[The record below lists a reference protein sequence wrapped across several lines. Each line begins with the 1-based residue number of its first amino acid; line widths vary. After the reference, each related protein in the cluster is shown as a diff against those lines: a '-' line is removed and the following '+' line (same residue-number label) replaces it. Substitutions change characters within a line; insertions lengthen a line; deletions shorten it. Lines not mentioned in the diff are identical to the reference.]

1 LSWVFFYKKGYK
13 PLAKTSPSWQTLI
26 APFALNCL
34 TEEVEEKVEAPLQPN
49 GLQLP

>member
-1 LSWVFFYKKGYK
+1 MPHQVVATKRK
-13 PLAKTSPSWQTLI
+13 A
-26 APFALNCL
+26 ALNCL